1 RGPRR
6 TRRGKRSV
14 RSSAGTCLPGGVGL
28 IGHGAVCG
36 GGRPAAHRSGTVK
49 AILDSQ
55 LNTESRPKISRIMK
69 TTNIRTVIEY
79 RTSSRRVGTTTFL
92 SSAMTW
98 RRNRPI
104 ARNGFF
110 DPEHW
115 ASAPLGV
122 DGAFWLEFTED
133 CLNPS
138 RSTSYDQVTPSGS
151 AGQKVIKPA
160 TC

>member
-1 RGPRR
+1 
-6 TRRGKRSV
+6 
-14 RSSAGTCLPGGVGL
+14 
-28 IGHGAVCG
+28 
-36 GGRPAAHRSGTVK
+36 VK

-79 RTSSRRVGTTTFL
+79 RASSRRVGTTTFL

-110 DPEHW
+110 DPEPW

-133 CLNPS
+133 SPISS
-138 RSTSYDQVTPSGS
+138 RSSASDRTLPAGS
-151 AGQKVIKPA
+151 AGQTGLEPA
-160 TC
+160 TCGFGDRCATNCATALHEDQASCGRPHAPQQGPRF